1 MKILHIITGLDTG
14 GAEMMLL
21 KLCRRLQMAS
31 QQNSVISL
39 SGKGPVGAKLEEAG
53 VPVTALGL
61 SRGSLPNPWK
71 VLDLARKIRRERPDV
86 IQCWMY
92 HANFLGGLAAKL
104 ANRRPVVWNIRA
116 TILRAT
122 HNRRSTLLLNSLS
135 AKMASHL
142 AEHIICCSEASL
154 AAHVDAGYPRR
165 LMSVI
170 PNGFELDRFQ
180 KLPEAR
186 QQLRRDMG
194 IPDDAF
200 VVGNVG
206 RFDPVK
212 DHSTFFQTA
221 GRLLEAHPH
230 AWFMLAGDRVDH
242 ENPEITGM
250 VGEMGLSGR
259 TRLLGRRQDMAEI
272 YSAMDA
278 LLLCSKSES
287 FPNVLGEAM
296 ACETPCVS
304 TEVGDAKYIL
314 GQTGAVCPVGD
325 SGALAE
331 ALGNI
336 ARLSDEERSLTGR
349 LARARVS
356 ELFDI
361 AKVANTYSTLYEK
374 LDHRKPVG
382 QKPRGLP

>member
-1 MKILHIITGLDTG
+1 MKILHIITGLETG

-21 KLCRRLQMAS
+21 KLCKQLQAES
-31 QQNSVISL
+31 QENSVISL
-39 SGKGPVGAKLEEAG
+39 SGLGPVGEKLEEAG
-53 VPVTALGL
+53 VPVTALHM
-61 SRGSLPNPWK
+61 SRGGLPSPWK
-71 VLDLARKIRRERPDV
+71 ALELARRIRRERADV

-92 HANFLGGLAAKL
+92 HANFLGGIAAKL

-116 TILRAT
+116 THLRAS
-122 HNRRSTLLLNSLS
+122 HNKRSTLLINSLS
-135 AKMASHL
+135 AKLASHL
-142 AEHIICCSEASL
+142 VEHIICCSEASL
-154 AAHVDAGYPRR
+154 AAHVQTGYPRR

-170 PNGFELDRFQ
+170 PNGFELEKFRRI
-180 KLPEAR
+180 PEAR
-186 QQLRRDMG
+186 QQLRQDWG
-194 IPDDAF
+194 IPEDAF

-212 DHSTFFQTA
+212 DHATFFRSA
-221 GRLLEAHPH
+221 RKLLETQPN
-230 AWFMLAGDRVDH
+230 AWFILAGDHVDLA
-242 ENPEITGM
+242 NPEIASLTG
-250 VGEMGLSGR
+250 ELAER
-259 TRLLGRRQDMAEI
+259 TRLLGKRSDMAEL

-296 ACETPCVS
+296 SCETPCVS

-325 SGALAE
+325 SEAIAKALV
-331 ALGNI
+331 NI
-336 ARLSDEERSLTGR
+336 CQLSKDERSLTGR

-361 AKVANTYSTLYEK
+361 AKVANSYSTLYEK
-374 LDHRKPVG
+374 LDHRKPMG
-382 QKPRGLP
+382 HKPSGLP